1 MQVMLDICSHI
12 ACYLD
17 LKFNTKKSVVMRI
30 GKRYKCK
37 CSPLLLDGIALPV
50 VEECKYLGVILREGS
65 RFSRSF
71 SAAKIKFYR
80 SFNAIY
86 SKAFFASEEVLINLL
101 NSFCLPLVTFACE
114 AVWPSH
120 SDVKILDKL
129 ISVAF
134 QKNL

>member
-1 MQVMLDICSHI
+1 MPGVPAAQSTSGCFLYADDILLLSQSVTCMQVMLDICSHI

-101 NSFCLPLVTFACE
+101 N
-114 AVWPSH
+114 
-120 SDVKILDKL
+120 
-129 ISVAF
+129 
-134 QKNL
+134 